1 MSDYFCVNVKHNIV
15 VLSSSSGVNDTL
27 GHTSTHAAFSVD
39 SELLRYFPG
48 HTDAFQILLYGV

>member
-15 VLSSSSGVNDTL
+15 VLSSSSGVKDTL
-27 GHTSTHAAFSVD
+27 SHTSTHAAFSVD